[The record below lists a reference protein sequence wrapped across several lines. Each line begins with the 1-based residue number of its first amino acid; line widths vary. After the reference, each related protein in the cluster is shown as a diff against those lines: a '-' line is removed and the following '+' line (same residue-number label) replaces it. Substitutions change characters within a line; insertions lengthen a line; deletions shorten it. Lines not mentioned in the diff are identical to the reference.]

1 MNTALT
7 HPPRKHLRS
16 ACAALLAA
24 LCVCGAAHAKL
35 PDSREVQTIR
45 NPYSPDCVD
54 VEIVLRLSGLTP
66 DVGDDL
72 FFSFT
77 VTQGGVS
84 KTFDGSGGAVMTV
97 PADSAGVLDS
107 FPQQF
112 GQSSDLLAW
121 LQPGE
126 PFDISVEALLSPT
139 DTSGIRS
146 ETVSV
151 TGCGSPTITAR
162 KPGGPFAICSGGRE
176 DDGSGNCVCPAG
188 TEENSSGEC
197 VTPPGGNGNGN
208 GNTQQPTF
216 RVDTSGG
223 NKSSPTLGELGLLL
237 SGIALAGAAAPAL
250 RRRERKERKQS

>member
-35 PDSREVQTIR
+35 PDSMEVQTIR

-197 VTPPGGNGNGN
+197 VTP
-208 GNTQQPTF
+208 
-216 RVDTSGG
+216 SGG
-223 NKSSPTLGELGLLL
+223 GDAPKPPFFANIDNSSPTMSELGLLL
-237 SGIALAGAAAPAL
+237 SGLALAGAAAPAL
-250 RRRERKERKQS
+250 RRREKQGKKADTHR